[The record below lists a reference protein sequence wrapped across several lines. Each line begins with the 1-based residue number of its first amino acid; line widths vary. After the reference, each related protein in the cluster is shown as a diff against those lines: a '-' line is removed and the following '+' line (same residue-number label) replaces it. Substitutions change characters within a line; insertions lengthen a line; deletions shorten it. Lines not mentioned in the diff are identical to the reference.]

1 MQPANQKMLTIV
13 RNLLLHL
20 SKTPRTK
27 MKGIRAKSP
36 ELIAADL
43 DAAAED
49 DDGSGSTGGG
59 SGVTAEV
66 QTQTEKMK
74 KQGCCIV
81 M

>member
-20 SKTPRTK
+20 SKTTPT

-49 DDGSGSTGGG
+49 DDGSGSTSGG